1 MKPEKKLFK
10 HMKTNTMASESLSL
24 ENGVENGME
33 VDQVAVVMVPLPAQG
48 HLNQLLHLS
57 RLVSSYNIP
66 VHFVGTTMHNRQA
79 KVRVQGWDLSA
90 ITNIHFHDFPTP
102 TFHNPPPDP
111 NATSKFPSQILPAFH
126 ASMHLR
132 EPVYAF
138 VNKLP
143 STARRIAVIYD
154 AMMAYV
160 VQDIHSIRNAETYSF
175 NSISAFCT
183 YAYYWE
189 VTGKSAL
196 STEAEILKELPS
208 LEGCFSPE
216 WPKFLELQQE
226 AKKISS
232 GDLYNGNRLIE
243 GLYLDLLAKEK
254 TTGTDKVWAIG
265 PFNPVV
271 IAEKKELNSHKKCLE
286 WLDKQPLNSV
296 IFVSFGSTSS
306 FSNEQ
311 IKELAL
317 GLEQSE
323 WKFIW
328 VLRDADKGDVF
339 EGEVRIAP
347 LPEGFEKRVEGRGLV
362 VRDWAPQLEILGHPS
377 TGGFMSHCGW
387 NSCIE
392 SISMGVP
399 IAAWPVHSDQPRNA
413 VLITKVLKIGLEVR
427 DWAHRE
433 ELVSR
438 AMVKKA
444 VRKLM
449 DSAEGEEMRKR
460 AAELGDAVKQ
470 SVMEGG
476 ATRKEMDSFI
486 AHITGQTLSSET

>member
-1 MKPEKKLFK
+1 
-10 HMKTNTMASESLSL
+10 MASESLSQ
-24 ENGVENGME
+24 ENCVQNGME
-33 VDQVAVVMVPLPAQG
+33 AAQVAVVMVPLPAQG

-57 RLVSSYNIP
+57 HLISSYNIP
-66 VHFVGTTMHNRQA
+66 VHFVSTTMHNRQA
-79 KVRVQGWDLSA
+79 KDRIQGWDLSTT
-90 ITNIHFHDFPTP
+90 TNIHFHDFPTP
-102 TFHNPPPDP
+102 PFHNPPPDP
-111 NATSKFPSQILPAFH
+111 NATYKFPSQILPAFH

-138 VNKLP
+138 VNKLT

-154 AMMAYV
+154 SMMAYV
-160 VQDIHSIRNAETYSF
+160 VQDINSITNVETYCF
-175 NSISAFCT
+175 NSISAFCI
-183 YAYYWE
+183 YALYWE
-189 VTGKSAL
+189 INGKSAL

-208 LEGCFSPE
+208 SEGCVPPE
-216 WPKFLELQQE
+216 VSKFTELQLE
-226 AKKISS
+226 AKKSSS
-232 GDLYNGNRLIE
+232 GDLYNSNRLIE
-243 GLYLDLLAKEK
+243 GLYLDLLSKEK

-271 IAEKKELNSHKKCLE
+271 IPEKRVSNSHKKCLE
-286 WLDKQPLNSV
+286 WLDKQPLISHYKQ
-296 IFVSFGSTSS
+296 SKPSSST

-311 IKELAL
+311 VKKLAL
-317 GLEQSE
+317 GLEQSDQN
-323 WKFIW
+323 FIW

-339 EGEVRIAP
+339 EGEVRRVP

-413 VLITKVLKIGLEVR
+413 VLITKALKIGLEVR
-427 DWAHRE
+427 DWAHSE
-433 ELVSR
+433 ELVSP
-438 AMVKKA
+438 AMIEKA
-444 VRKLM
+444 VRRLM
-449 DSAEGEEMRKR
+449 DSAEGEEIRKR

-486 AHITGQTLSSET
+486 AHITRQIFPYQI